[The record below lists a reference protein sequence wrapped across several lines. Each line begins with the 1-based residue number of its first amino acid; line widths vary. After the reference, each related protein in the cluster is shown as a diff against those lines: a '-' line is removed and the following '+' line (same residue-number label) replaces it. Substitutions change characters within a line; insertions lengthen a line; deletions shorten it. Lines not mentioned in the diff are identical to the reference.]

1 MECAEYFILEHNPIT
16 MKILVCEDDVVV
28 VKIIQVALDMPD
40 VQLVNAKDGVQ
51 ALKLLKQDNFDMIIT
66 DIHMPYHNGD
76 EILNFVR
83 NEQKQKT
90 PIIMIS
96 SDVEEEVIRLA
107 LKSGVNEFVK
117 KPLDADKFRKQVS
130 KYIRK

>member
-1 MECAEYFILEHNPIT
+1 

-28 VKIIQVALDMPD
+28 VKIIQVALDMPN

-51 ALKLLKQDNFDMIIT
+51 ALKLLKQDQFDMIIT

-96 SDVEEEVIRLA
+96 SDV
-107 LKSGVNEFVK
+107 
-117 KPLDADKFRKQVS
+117 
-130 KYIRK
+130 